1 LSKAIALF
9 FLTTFSM
16 GMLAQVGVVS
26 RDTSL
31 TDTTD
36 TKFKVG
42 QVWHYKTRKGEEAST
57 LTVLKLDNSPAVGVI
72 VHVAINGIQYHSC
85 VPAETPDHLEHM
97 PFTKKAL
104 ESSVTELA
112 KVPEQPIPDF
122 FAAYSQWRSLYTEH
136 KVGIYTS
143 TVADALEFG
152 EKTYRRGMGCK
163 D

>member
-1 LSKAIALF
+1 
-9 FLTTFSM
+9 
-16 GMLAQVGVVS
+16 VGVVS

-57 LTVLKLDNSPAVGVI
+57 LTVLKLDKSPAVGVI
-72 VHVAINGIQYHSC
+72 VHVAIGGIQYHSC
-85 VPAETPDHLEHM
+85 VPAQTPDRLEHM

-112 KVPEQPIPDF
+112 TASEQQLPDF

-136 KVGIYTS
+136 KVGLYTS
-143 TVADALEFG
+143 TVAEALDFG
-152 EKTYRRGMGCK
+152 EKTYRRGLGCK